1 MISEGKPLETEVGVQ
16 GQIGQIN
23 SPMEWT
29 RKHDIVLFR
38 EVLAVNPYQAKKK
51 TVQRGQFWQTVAGNL
66 VQLEDPSFKKT
77 LSKRS
82 VQDRC
87 TLLCEKH
94 KKRIAYEMK
103 ATGISPQLTELDSL
117 IEETLEKEEAS
128 EELRASQSEVQK
140 KKVEE
145 DQKNAVDIRKK
156 AMEKFGETKK
166 RKIDEGEIEEKKRR
180 RRRSGSD
187 TLQFIREQSENEM
200 KIRERELELEKEKQ
214 NREQEKHNEFK
225 EMMAQQM
232 AQQQQQMAQF
242 QMMFMQQN
250 NLMLSILEKKS
261 S

>member
-1 MISEGKPLETEVGVQ
+1 MCRILWREQSVERGHRRQMNKFEGGDFVSNTLKQ
-16 GQIGQIN
+16 N
-23 SPMEWT
+23 NN
-29 RKHDIVLFR
+29 DIR
-38 EVLAVNPYQAKKK
+38 GK
-51 TVQRGQFWQTVAGNL
+51 TPRNGSWSSRTNRTN
-66 VQLEDPSFKKT
+66 QLSYGMEDPSFKKT

-103 ATGISPQLTELDSL
+103 ATGISPKLTELDSL